1 MLANSEFAS
10 KSLIFADF
18 FIYKSEVHVV
28 SSNFFLFQIQ
38 WWLKKRE
45 LCSIIFYKF
54 KCFSIEIQ
62 FFTRKN
68 LCKPLT
74 FLFEVSNYSRRLF
87 EKV

>member
-38 WWLKKRE
+38 WWLKKE
-45 LCSIIFYKF
+45 SYALLYSIN
-54 KCFSIEIQ
+54 S
-62 FFTRKN
+62 N
-68 LCKPLT
+68 
-74 FLFEVSNYSRRLF
+74 VS
-87 EKV
+87 V